1 MTIVRRPASIEA
13 FLLDIDGTLYTDP
26 AYGRFQNDVLI
37 AELARLRGWSREA
50 TETALAEAR
59 ATLTATDGTATD
71 GTATDGTATSLG
83 NAMAALGISIETS
96 VEWRTRLIDPRRF
109 LSPDRRLRETLET
122 LARGEAGTSV
132 RGAALVAVTNNP
144 RAVGQAGL
152 EALGIADLFRA
163 VVGLDDT
170 MRSKPATE
178 PYRLAA
184 HLAEAPFEACVS
196 VGDRYDIDL
205 APALALGMGAVL
217 VVGVEDVYALPTA
230 LGLAPA
236 PHGS

>member
-1 MTIVRRPASIEA
+1 VTIVRRPAVIEA

-37 AELARLRGWSREA
+37 AEFARLRGWSRQAAEA
-50 TETALAEAR
+50 ALAEAR
-59 ATLTATDGTATD
+59 AAL
-71 GTATDGTATSLG
+71 TATDGTATSLG
-83 NAMAALGISIETS
+83 NAMAALGVSIETS

-109 LSPDRRLRETLET
+109 LSPDRRLRGALET
-122 LARGEAGTSV
+122 LARGAAGPSG

-152 EALGIADLFRA
+152 EALDIADLFRA

-184 HLAEAPFEACVS
+184 RLAEAPLEACVS

-217 VVGVEDVYALPTA
+217 VAGVEDVYALPAA

-236 PHGS
+236 PHGA